1 MSIALVAHTG
11 AASSTSETVITSPID
26 TTGASLLAAYAV
38 AAGGTFSDSAGNIW
52 SQLTAETS
60 SEGGFTATLYYCV
73 NPITSA
79 SHTVTVVGL
88 GYPVVCFAAFSG
100 TFASLVDQQN
110 GAVDNGS
117 AVITLQ
123 PGSITPSIN
132 GELVLV
138 GLGCGGGPATYSI
151 DSGFAITDQFPWLA
165 GTHYGAALAF
175 QVQAVAAPVNP
186 TWTATTGIDGPAS
199 SIGSF
204 NSAPILNAEVSQSAL
219 DIVTL
224 ETPYVRLF
232 QSALDIVTIPFPLTL
247 GCNNPPVG
255 LTLNLY
261 GHNFVAAG
269 GVLPY
274 TWAITAGSL
283 PPGVTLDGATGIVA
297 GISTASG
304 LFGFTLQVTDT
315 LLNVGVGNCSIT
327 VAVSLVNL
335 EVIVRGMKRIKARA
349 PEPVAPC
356 AEPSHVKRAV

>member
-1 MSIALVAHTG
+1 
-11 AASSTSETVITSPID
+11 
-26 TTGASLLAAYAV
+26 LLAAYAV

-60 SEGGFTATLYYCV
+60 SEGGFTARLYYCV

-100 TFASLVDQQN
+100 TISSLVDQQN

-283 PPGVTLDGATGIVA
+283 PPGVTLDGATGIVS
-297 GISTASG
+297 GIPTASG
-304 LFGFTLQVTDT
+304 VFGFTLQVTDS
-315 LLNVGVGNCSIT
+315 VGTIVVANCSIT
-327 VAVSLVNL
+327 VALSLVNL
-335 EVIVRGMKRIKARA
+335 EVIVRGMKRIKACA